1 LPTRNI
7 KSLIEEIANAHL
19 STALATSGTDREFTA
34 LDDRFENIE
43 TEIAGAHITG
53 GTTLDARF
61 DNIDGGGVPTRT
73 LPNLITEVNA
83 AHRDTNDTLDARFD
97 AIDDTTNS
105 SSVISRVGTLE
116 TDKID
121 TNKIY
126 NDLNREANV
135 SGYVLDAR
143 QGKVLN
149 DKITTLDTAYKA
161 ADTALD
167 NRLDAIEAARPS
179 TTDPVSGETT
189 YGTLDDRF
197 DAIEDDTAQLRTDVN
212 TIANELAMVDTDTIV
227 SNNTRVDQLET
238 DLRTMA
244 AELDMLDGTSIVDTN
259 TRIDGITTEINAAHR
274 TLSEGTDTLDNRF
287 NDIESDITD
296 INNLID

>member
-1 LPTRNI
+1 M
-7 KSLIEEIANAHL
+7 
-19 STALATSGTDREFTA
+19 TAA
-34 LDDRFENIE
+34 ENDI
-43 TEIAGAHITG
+43 
-53 GTTLDARF
+53 
-61 DNIDGGGVPTRT
+61 DN
-73 LPNLITEVNA
+73 
-83 AHRDTNDTLDARFD
+83 
-97 AIDDTTNS
+97 
-105 SSVISRVGTLE
+105 LE
-116 TDKID
+116 
-121 TNKIY
+121 
-126 NDLNREANV
+126 
-135 SGYVLDAR
+135 
-143 QGKVLN
+143 
-149 DKITTLDTAYKA
+149 A

-167 NRLDAIEAARPS
+167 SRLDAIEAARPS
-179 TTDPVSGETT
+179 TTDDQTGEIT

-197 DAIEDDTAQLRTDVN
+197 DAIEDDTAQLRTDIN

-287 NDIESDITD
+287 DDIESDINDINDNITD